1 MMHQQWPILSYEK
14 GKETFDTLHM
24 WTQIV
29 GKIKLAILPWI
40 NHSWHVTLQPSS
52 QGFSTG
58 LMPYEDYNF
67 QIDFDFTDH
76 HLKVATTKGEQ
87 RKFSLQSISVSDFYF
102 KIFQVLEELNIHI
115 KIKPVPVEIQDPIPF
130 EKDNVHHTYD
140 TEQITAFHAGI
151 LKIRDVFLIFRSEF
165 KGKCSPIHFFW
176 GGFDLALSFFSG
188 RRAPKHPGGV
198 PGLPDWVAEEAYNR
212 EVSSCGFWTG
222 NEAYPHAAF
231 YCYLYPEP
239 NGYKAAKILPAEA
252 FYHKDLGEFILPY
265 IAVQQ
270 SEDSGFKLMEFL
282 TSTYRAGAN
291 LAQWERELLE
301 D

>member
-1 MMHQQWPILSYEK
+1 MQQQWPILSYEK
-14 GKETFDTLHM
+14 GKKTFDTLHM

-29 GKIKLAILPWI
+29 GKIKLAILPWV
-40 NHSWHVTLQPSS
+40 NHSWHVALQLSS
-52 QGFSTG
+52 QGLSTG
-58 LMPYEDYNF
+58 LMPYEDFNF
-67 QIDFDFTDH
+67 QVDFDFTDH
-76 HLKVATTKGEQ
+76 HLKVCTTKGEQ

-102 KIFQVLEELNIHI
+102 KIFRLLEELNIYI

-130 EKDNVHHTYD
+130 EKDTIHCTYD
-140 TEQITAFHAGI
+140 IEHVTAFHTA
-151 LKIRDVFLIFRSEF
+151 LLRIRDVFLNFRSRF

-176 GGFDLALSFFSG
+176 GSFDLALSLFSG

-222 NEAYPHAAF
+222 SDAYPHAAF

-239 NGYKAAKILPAEA
+239 DGYKDARVLPAEA
-252 FYHKDLGEFILPY
+252 FYHKELGEFILPY
-265 IAVQQ
+265 QAVQE
-270 SEDSGFKLMEFL
+270 SKDSAVALMEFL
-282 TSTYRAGAN
+282 TSTYGVGAD
-291 LAQWERELLE
+291 LAKWEREILE

>member
-1 MMHQQWPILSYEK
+1 MQQPWPVISYEK
-14 GKETFDTLHM
+14 GKETFDTVHM

-29 GKIKLAILPWI
+29 GKIKLAILPWV

-52 QGFSTG
+52 QGLSTG

-87 RKFSLQSISVSDFYF
+87 RKFSLQSISVSEFYF

-115 KIKPVPVEIQDPIPF
+115 KIKPVPVEIQDPVPF
-130 EKDNVHHTYD
+130 EKDTIHCTYD
-140 TEQITAFHAGI
+140 IEHITAFHTAL
-151 LKIRDVFLIFRSEF
+151 LKITDVFLDFRSKF

-176 GGFDLALSFFSG
+176 GSFDLALSLFSG
-188 RRAPKHPGGV
+188 RRAPRHPGGV

-222 NEAYPHAAF
+222 SEAYPQAAF

-239 NGYKAAKILPAEA
+239 DGYKNAHVLPVGA
-252 FYHKDLGEFILPY
+252 FYHKELGEFILPY
-265 IAVQQ
+265 KDVQQ
-270 SEDSGFKLMEFL
+270 SKDSAVTLMEFL
-282 TSTYRAGAN
+282 TSTYAVGAD
-291 LAQWERELLE
+291 LAKWEREILE

>member
-1 MMHQQWPILSYEK
+1 MMQQQWPILSYEK
-14 GKETFDTLHM
+14 GKKTFDTLHM

-29 GKIKLAILPWI
+29 GKIKLAILPWV
-40 NHSWHVTLQPSS
+40 NHSWHVALQPSS

-76 HLKVATTKGEQ
+76 HLKVATTKGQE
-87 RKFSLQSISVSDFYF
+87 RKFSLQSISVSEFYF
-102 KIFQVLEELNIHI
+102 KIFLVLEELNIHI
-115 KIKPVPVEIQDPIPF
+115 KIKPVPVEIKDPIPF
-130 EKDNVHHTYD
+130 EKDTIHCTYD
-140 TEQITAFHAGI
+140 LEQITAFHVAL
-151 LKIRDVFLIFRSEF
+151 LKIRDVFLNFRSKF

-198 PGLPDWVAEEAYNR
+198 PGMPDWVAEEAYDR

-222 NEAYPHAAF
+222 SEAYPHTAF

-239 NGYKAAKILPAEA
+239 DGYKNAQVVPAEA
-252 FYHKDLGEFILPY
+252 FYHKELGEFILPY
-265 IAVQQ
+265 KAVQQ
-270 SEDSGFKLMEFL
+270 SKDSAVTLMEFL
-282 TSTYRAGAN
+282 TSTYEVGAD
-291 LAQWERELLE
+291 LAKWEREILE